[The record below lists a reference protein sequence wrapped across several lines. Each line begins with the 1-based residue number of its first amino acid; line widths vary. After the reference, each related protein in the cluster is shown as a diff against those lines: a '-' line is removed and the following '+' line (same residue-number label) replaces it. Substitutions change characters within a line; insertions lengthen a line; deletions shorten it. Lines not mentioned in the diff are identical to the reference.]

1 MTKDILNHP
10 SDDLEY
16 LEDIFSDDIFS
27 QAEIEAINSAL
38 KKILTNENLS
48 DYKKIDLT
56 ENLWKVNFIRKPPSP
71 DEFLTEEWIG
81 ETANSVYPYIK
92 NYFLEFFNPLN
103 PYRHLVL
110 YLPIGVGKSMLVA
123 LIKGYLATVIYYL
136 RNAKQFFKLS
146 KTTVL
151 TDVTVSL
158 TLDQA
163 YTLNIQ
169 PMLQYLETSPK
180 FRRVKLETQLIKN
193 MKEDHDK
200 IYFTS
205 AVKGGALFRI
215 GDLFYRAIS
224 EPSQL
229 LGLTIVSASL
239 TELGFLQEKGMK
251 PETVMKLLTDSKG
264 RIYSRFG
271 NHYLA
276 RSIVDSSPNDL
287 NNPIDRYCLYDC
299 IKDPTV
305 YRLMATKYDL
315 QPWLFPIW
323 EKTGETFPMYR
334 GSASK
339 EAKVLEDFEVENYD
353 ITEIYNVPIDI
364 KQLAL
369 EAPNKII
376 KDYCGYPSGSD
387 AKLISNPETIERL
400 FTDNL
405 KNLYTYIH
413 APASQAPEGLLWN
426 KIKNEF
432 FVYTG
437 KGNLY
442 EFYRNPKAERF
453 LSVDLSVSKDMASI
467 SMCHLETN
475 KKGEKMYIGDF
486 TIVILPTKEE
496 INIDAIFYFILDL
509 KKYGTINLKMTSFDQ
524 FQSSDIRQRLNR
536 HGIESIRYS
545 VDISPEPY
553 LNFISAMY
561 QNRIKLGKNLIIK
574 NNMKSLVTIKNGKG
588 IKIEH
593 EKGGWMD
600 LDNLNWDTSK
610 MGYYGKDA
618 TDSLV
623 ASCSLADL
631 YGTDNADYIWD
642 EEQESKKKLNSVSF
656 LETELKNKYNLII
669 KK

>member
-1 MTKDILNHP
+1 MNAFNSLVDMTKDILNHP

-276 RSIVDSSPNDL
+276 RSIVTHHL
-287 NNPIDRYCLYDC
+287 
-299 IKDPTV
+299 
-305 YRLMATKYDL
+305 
-315 QPWLFPIW
+315 
-323 EKTGETFPMYR
+323 
-334 GSASK
+334 
-339 EAKVLEDFEVENYD
+339 
-353 ITEIYNVPIDI
+353 
-364 KQLAL
+364 
-369 EAPNKII
+369 
-376 KDYCGYPSGSD
+376 
-387 AKLISNPETIERL
+387 TI
-400 FTDNL
+400 
-405 KNLYTYIH
+405 
-413 APASQAPEGLLWN
+413 
-426 KIKNEF
+426 
-432 FVYTG
+432 
-437 KGNLY
+437 
-442 EFYRNPKAERF
+442 
-453 LSVDLSVSKDMASI
+453 
-467 SMCHLETN
+467 
-475 KKGEKMYIGDF
+475 
-486 TIVILPTKEE
+486 
-496 INIDAIFYFILDL
+496 
-509 KKYGTINLKMTSFDQ
+509 
-524 FQSSDIRQRLNR
+524 
-536 HGIESIRYS
+536 
-545 VDISPEPY
+545 
-553 LNFISAMY
+553 
-561 QNRIKLGKNLIIK
+561 
-574 NNMKSLVTIKNGKG
+574 
-588 IKIEH
+588 
-593 EKGGWMD
+593 
-600 LDNLNWDTSK
+600 
-610 MGYYGKDA
+610 
-618 TDSLV
+618 
-623 ASCSLADL
+623 
-631 YGTDNADYIWD
+631 
-642 EEQESKKKLNSVSF
+642 
-656 LETELKNKYNLII
+656 
-669 KK
+669 